1 VFKSFSKLM
10 IVACMTGVTLHGINA
25 MADEGNNK
33 KAGDGYHCDWKHKNV
48 ADMRAAHMK
57 ALHDKL
63 KLTDTQEGAWTK
75 FAAATEAKPIDR
87 SNMVEEKS
95 PTAPQRMERMLDRM
109 HQREQLMSAHL
120 AALKEFY
127 TVLTPE
133 QQKVFDNASLH
144 HHHHWMHNHKIHE
157 QQN

>member
-1 VFKSFSKLM
+1 MFKSFSKLM

-25 MADEGNNK
+25 MAEEGNNK

-75 FAAATEAKPIDR
+75 FTAATEAKPMAQ

-95 PTAPQRMERMLDRM
+95 LTAPQRMEKMLDRM
-109 HQREQLMSAHL
+109 HQHELLISAHL
-120 AALKEFY
+120 AALKELY
-127 TVLTPE
+127 AVLTPE
-133 QQKVFDNASLH
+133 QQKIFDTASSH
-144 HHHHWMHNHKIHE
+144 HHHHWTPKHEMH
-157 QQN
+157 

>member
-1 VFKSFSKLM
+1 MFKTISKLM

-33 KAGDGYHCDWKHKNV
+33 KAGDGYHCDWKHKNI
-48 ADMRAAHMK
+48 ADMRASHMK

-75 FAAATEAKPIDR
+75 FSAATE
-87 SNMVEEKS
+87 EKS
-95 PTAPQRMERMLDRM
+95 MTKPDMVGEKNLTAPQRMESLLDRM

-120 AALKEFY
+120 TALKEFY
-127 TVLTPE
+127 AVLTPE

-144 HHHHWMHNHKIHE
+144 HHPHWMHKHE
-157 QQN
+157 MHEHQN